1 MTRSEK
7 DRKVIPVWPQLEA
20 TVPSEIVGSSSDCEN
35 RANEENKNKLFGNGK
50 VVFGLVVSRNLTNR
64 NGRYAG
70 LIRPVSHDCGSFVQC
85 GPTIMPHSPASAE
98 IQIETFAE
106 IQVENQTKLR
116 TSGKRRDE
124 SSASQKFYI
133 SSDVSH
139 THGKFPIATA
149 KDQAEPNSVKG

>member
-1 MTRSEK
+1 MHRTCKNASVKPDRKGLMTRSEK

-50 VVFGLVVSRNLTNR
+50 VVFGLAVSRNLTNR

-124 SSASQKFYI
+124 SSAS
-133 SSDVSH
+133 
-139 THGKFPIATA
+139 
-149 KDQAEPNSVKG
+149 

>member
-70 LIRPVSHDCGSFVQC
+70 LIRPVSHDCGSFVEC
-85 GPTIMPHSPASAE
+85 GPTIMPHSPAPAE
-98 IQIETFAE
+98 IQIR
-106 IQVENQTKLR
+106 NLC
-116 TSGKRRDE
+116 
-124 SSASQKFYI
+124 
-133 SSDVSH
+133 
-139 THGKFPIATA
+139 
-149 KDQAEPNSVKG
+149 